1 MVDGLGS
8 RMCGGE
14 DGSGNGVYGGDGV
27 GVMMVW
33 VVVMVVWVVVVVM
46 VWGVVMVVWALL

>member
-8 RMCGGE
+8 RMCGGGGM

-27 GVMMVW
+27 G
-33 VVVMVVWVVVVVM
+33 
-46 VWGVVMVVWALL
+46 